1 MDLGPNAV
9 YVWASYGAGTVLLA
23 SMVGWLFFDGAR
35 QKQRLDRLEARGIT
49 RRSTVASKSSQSDAA
64 T

>member
-1 MDLGPNAV
+1 MDFGPNAV

-35 QKQRLDRLEARGIT
+35 QKQHLDRLEARGVT
-49 RRSTVASKSSQSDAA
+49 RRSAGTSKSSQSDAS